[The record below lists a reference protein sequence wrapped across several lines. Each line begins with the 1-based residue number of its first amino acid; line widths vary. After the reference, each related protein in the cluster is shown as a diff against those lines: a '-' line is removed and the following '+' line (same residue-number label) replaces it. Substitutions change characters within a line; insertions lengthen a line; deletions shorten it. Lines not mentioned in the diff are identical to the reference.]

1 MIMMPHQSKIKAAGP
16 AKAPADGAETK
27 VSLEDYIFA
36 RWGEVKMVLALLN
49 SMDACMGT
57 GRDHIIFEL
66 IQHTIDV
73 ADSLREALD
82 VHHFISLF
90 PDDLIAVPQDETDD
104 DLDA

>member
-27 VSLEDYIFA
+27 VSLEDYIID

-66 IQHTIDV
+66 I
-73 ADSLREALD
+73 
-82 VHHFISLF
+82 
-90 PDDLIAVPQDETDD
+90 
-104 DLDA
+104 

>member
-36 RWGEVKMVLALLN
+36 RWGEVKMVLALLDT
-49 SMDACMGT
+49 MDTCMGT

-90 PDDLIAVPQDETDD
+90 PDDPFAVPQDEQGRSK
-104 DLDA
+104 